1 MINIQ
6 KLREEKPLNELLN
19 FSLIN
24 LDKPTGP
31 TSFQVSQFVKRALNL
46 KKTSHMGTL
55 DPAVTGVLPITLG
68 RACRLA
74 EYFMHKN
81 KTYIGVLRLHKDVP
95 IEELKKAMKS
105 FKGKITQL
113 PPVRSSVK
121 RQLRER
127 EIREFELLE
136 KKERDVLF
144 RAEVQAGTY
153 IRTLCVDLG
162 KKLGVE
168 AHMLELRRIKAGL
181 FSEQDSSFINLY
193 DLEKAVQDEK
203 ALRSILIPA
212 EVLALHLPVI
222 QVKESS
228 VKQILTGK
236 PLHKQ
241 DIEGTL
247 PKLEKEEKIL
257 IFHNQQFLQA
267 ARVINEGDIIAKADF
282 VLN

>member
-127 EIREFELLE
+127 EIREFEL
-136 KKERDVLF
+136 
-144 RAEVQAGTY
+144 
-153 IRTLCVDLG
+153 
-162 KKLGVE
+162 
-168 AHMLELRRIKAGL
+168 RRIKAGL